1 MVGLLTQCL
10 FDLLHDLGH
19 HPQLV
24 SGPRNTLPEGECIA
38 AFIGFGNDHVRGSL
52 SLFGSREV
60 FALLHPLPPTESSR
74 DLVDWACEL
83 ANQTMGRFRN
93 RMLSYNVNF
102 AFSVPQSA
110 LAEQLRLSSSFEPT
124 QSPITYS
131 FNDKILESWVE
142 LEIKPSFKFDDS
154 SANNKGPALEEGSIL
169 LF

>member
-1 MVGLLTQCL
+1 
-10 FDLLHDLGH
+10 
-19 HPQLV
+19 
-24 SGPRNTLPEGECIA
+24 LPPVGECIA
-38 AFIGFGNDHVRGSL
+38 AFIGFGNDNVRGSL
-52 SLFGSREV
+52 SLFGGREV

-124 QSPITYS
+124 QAPITFS
-131 FNDKILESWVE
+131 FNNKILESWVE
-142 LEIKPSFKFDDS
+142 LEIKPSFKFDDNP
-154 SANNKGPALEEGSIL
+154 ANDPSPALVEGSVL